1 MTRASTAE
9 LALLSPQV
17 LRARVQQAQTR
28 HLARVGG
35 PALAPPRDDVC
46 RLLEAAA
53 QERMRVVVEQLR
65 SISRQVRWAGL
76 APQGWG
82 SFWDEPDQSQ
92 RAQRQRQ
99 AARSTL
105 DESGDVG
112 RDAADGRR

>member
-1 MTRASTAE
+1 MTRASAAE

-17 LRARVQQAQTR
+17 LRAKVQQAQTR

-65 SISRQVRWAGL
+65 SISKLVRALLTG
-76 APQGWG
+76 
-82 SFWDEPDQSQ
+82 
-92 RAQRQRQ
+92 Q
-99 AARSTL
+99 AW
-105 DESGDVG
+105 
-112 RDAADGRR
+112 